1 MEKVH
6 VAGLYLVV
14 SIVMLVLPHEGF
26 SLNVKGLCD
35 RTEPSQRI
43 ALLDNATQ
51 RPLSTSVMDRY
62 ANLNVIRKTL
72 TMPESSQE
80 LQ

>member
-6 VAGLYLVV
+6 VACLYLVV

-26 SLNVKGLCD
+26 SLNAKGLCD

-43 ALLDNATQ
+43 ALLDNAMNE
-51 RPLSTSVMDRY
+51 LSDRY
-62 ANLNVIRKTL
+62 DVRNGLAMLLLLRLHCAHK
-72 TMPESSQE
+72 
-80 LQ
+80 